1 MVLSSHSLHY
11 HNIIH
16 RLPIKAPDA
25 RTMTFA
31 AKNLL
36 DPWGK
41 GYIEW
46 DTTPHKDNISI
57 NFERPYYIDFV
68 SASVGYVLK
77 SLVYVSVSVVYVLN
91 CILGLNS
98 GGGPGAVESL
108 GSGDCF
114 YTLSHIPSVCIYIPS
129 MCIYTCTF
137 SSESTD

>member
-1 MVLSSHSLHY
+1 
-11 HNIIH
+11 
-16 RLPIKAPDA
+16 
-25 RTMTFA
+25 MTFA

-98 GGGPGAVESL
+98 GGGPGAVEFL
-108 GSGDCF
+108 GSGFVLMPLHVYPLC
-114 YTLSHIPSVCIYIPS
+114 LYI
-129 MCIYTCTF
+129 IHLLFVLGVENKIDIVKITC
-137 SSESTD
+137 